1 MDEEKREEKEV
12 KEEVKEG
19 EEKLKVVIPAKYK
32 RYFSWGAALLVLLVI
47 VWGIWSLWS
56 RRGTVAKVGKERIKR
71 EELDQRLE
79 NIYGKDT
86 LDRMIEERLVKQ
98 EGVKERVKISKS
110 EVKEKVDELIA
121 RFPSQDKFEEL
132 LAQSNMA
139 LRDVREQVT
148 VGLILEKL
156 VAKEMSEKELRGYF
170 EQNKESF
177 AQPEQ
182 VGCRRIVVKS
192 EAEAKDI
199 LKELEKG
206 ADFAQLA
213 KEKSTDVQTKERGGD
228 LGFLSREQMERGEL
242 GKEFAESAFSL
253 KVGELSR
260 IIKTPLGDYQIIK
273 VGGRIPRQPATF
285 ENSRERIKGM
295 LIAQRTQ
302 GYLEELKDKAK
313 IKTFLEGKKKEKR
326 PKEEE

>member
-1 MDEEKREEKEV
+1 MDEEKREER
-12 KEEVKEG
+12 EVKEG

-32 RYFSWGAALLVLLVI
+32 RYFSWGAAFLVLLVI
-47 VWGIWSLWS
+47 AGGVYSLWS
-56 RRGTVAKVGKERIKR
+56 RRGTVAIVGGERIKR

-132 LAQSNMA
+132 LAQSNMT

-170 EQNKESF
+170 NQNKESF

-285 ENSRERIKGM
+285 KNSRERIEGM

-313 IKTFLEGKKKEKR
+313 IENFLEKKEKKKR